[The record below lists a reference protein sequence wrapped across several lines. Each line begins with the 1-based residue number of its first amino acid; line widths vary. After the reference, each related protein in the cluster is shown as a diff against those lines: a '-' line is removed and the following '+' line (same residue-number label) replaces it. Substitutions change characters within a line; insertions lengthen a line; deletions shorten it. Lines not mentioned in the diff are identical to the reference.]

1 LRGGCPCLSRLITAC
16 FKYSG
21 GNSGGNFLEAFGELW
36 GAEVSSGFVRFSLP
50 NRMFVCDVNADR
62 WRSHPPK
69 LAQPAFKLYLNDC
82 F

>member
-1 LRGGCPCLSRLITAC
+1 
-16 FKYSG
+16 
-21 GNSGGNFLEAFGELW
+21 
-36 GAEVSSGFVRFSLP
+36 
-50 NRMFVCDVNADR
+50 MFVCDVNADR